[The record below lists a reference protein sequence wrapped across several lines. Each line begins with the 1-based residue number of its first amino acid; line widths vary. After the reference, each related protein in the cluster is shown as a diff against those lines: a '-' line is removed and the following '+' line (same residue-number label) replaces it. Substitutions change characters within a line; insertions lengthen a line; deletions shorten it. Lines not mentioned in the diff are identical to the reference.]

1 MHRDRIEHRAAGLV
15 ERAIPGEHRYKGGV
29 GTTTGITPGAG
40 GQTVRPAAGPAYG
53 VKPFDEIKPPR
64 PWAATPPLGPQRP
77 QPNQPPWVPGQ
88 PAELGQSLAP
98 TMGTFGGGQRPA
110 FISGSLSEAPPYK
123 PVTDSSQY
131 SIIPRGGSETGPV
144 PSPTGI
150 TPGAGGQTVR
160 PAAGPAYGLGK

>member
-53 VKPFDEIKPPR
+53 VKPFDEIKPHVR
-64 PWAATPPLGPQRP
+64 PWES
-77 QPNQPPWVPGQ
+77 GQ

-98 TMGTFGGGQRPA
+98 TMGAFGGAQQPA
-110 FISGSLSEAPPYK
+110 LADAFVSGSLSEAPPYK